1 MKQRTLSLSPG
12 DFIIKKNRFMYYIKE
27 GLQRRIF
34 MKINIVFN
42 THVILALFFRKY

>member
-12 DFIIKKNRFMYYIKE
+12 DFIIKKMYYIKG
-27 GLQRRIF
+27 GLHRRIF

-42 THVILALFFRKY
+42 THVILALFFREY